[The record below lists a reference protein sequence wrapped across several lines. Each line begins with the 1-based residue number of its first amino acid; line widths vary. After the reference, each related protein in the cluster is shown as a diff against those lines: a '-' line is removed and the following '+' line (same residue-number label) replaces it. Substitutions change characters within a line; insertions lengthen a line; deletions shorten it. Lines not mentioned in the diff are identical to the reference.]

1 MPTPEFVLDLRRH
14 VGHALLPLVGVT
26 AVVRDD
32 AGRLLLG
39 LRSDTRDWA
48 LPSGIVEPGEEP
60 AVAVV
65 REVGEETGL
74 QVEPQA
80 LSSVSTSGVVEYPN
94 GDRSTYLDLTFLC
107 RVVGGE
113 LGVGDDE
120 NLEVAWV
127 PLDELP
133 PLRESSRLR
142 LDRALAFDGRTWF
155 VS

>member
-65 REVGEETGL
+65 REVGEDHPGAVLRERARHR
-74 QVEPQA
+74 EADA
-80 LSSVSTSGVVEYPN
+80 LRAPRDEGASSVEKFHEGLRW
-94 GDRSTYLDLTFLC
+94 GW
-107 RVVGGE
+107 
-113 LGVGDDE
+113 
-120 NLEVAWV
+120 AW
-127 PLDELP
+127 
-133 PLRESSRLR
+133 
-142 LDRALAFDGRTWF
+142 T
-155 VS
+155 

>member
-39 LRSDTRDWA
+39 LRSDTLDWA

-80 LSSVSTSGVVEYPN
+80 LSRVSTSGVVEYPN

-113 LGVGDDE
+113 LGVGTTRTSRSPGS
-120 NLEVAWV
+120 LWMSC
-127 PLDELP
+127 PRSGSP
-133 PLRESSRLR
+133 PACGST
-142 LDRALAFDGRTWF
+142 GRSPSTGGRG
-155 VS
+155 S